1 MVGAEK
7 VRSCVGGAALV
18 FFGGGGLLCRCVS
31 LEHARGTIGVLIW
44 QIERCSQG
52 WVWVREWHVGS
63 HPWNEKNKLNFFILR
78 IAPPSP
84 PFPPH
89 TRFLDWICASRTILG
104 VILWGREG
112 CRGKIRSDKVRFY
125 AHLTK
130 KRLICTEEERWRSTS
145 QWGSIPSKSNQLHF
159 RLNYLITMMKS
170 NIGVP
175 TLHSM
180 ATPVAKKTTTEYQL
194 WSIAIISAHLQQPV
208 CYPCG
213 FDAVKSSSF
222 KKCSSGHK
230 SPICDFEHPHSAF

>member
-130 KRLICTEEERWRSTS
+130 KKAYLYRRRALTLNQPVGLHTLKIK
-145 QWGSIPSKSNQLHF
+145 SIAFQIQL
-159 RLNYLITMMKS
+159 LNYDDEKQHRCTDTSFNGNTSCKKNNNRISTMIHS
-170 NIGVP
+170 N
-175 TLHSM
+175 
-180 ATPVAKKTTTEYQL
+180 Y
-194 WSIAIISAHLQQPV
+194 ISTFTAA